1 MYSLYAPM
9 WRTNDALKRILKEVL
24 GYNESEIS
32 ILESEHYGRNIVN
45 NLTIEQAKMIT
56 EIFLDNDFQ
65 IYLNDGD
72 EKEGRWSQRAWGKA
86 EAIKNKQ
93 CPR

>member
-32 ILESEHYGRNIVN
+32 ILESEHYGRNIDR
-45 NLTIEQAKMIT
+45 TI
-56 EIFLDNDFQ
+56 
-65 IYLNDGD
+65 
-72 EKEGRWSQRAWGKA
+72 
-86 EAIKNKQ
+86 
-93 CPR
+93 